1 MIGFEYGLCTTQV
14 IKGEFKFME
23 LLFLPKRGVHKIK
36 IIDSEETYDFGPALT
51 AETAQELER
60 TAISFNDEE
69 ERVVGLKGTWKYN
82 GLTSLGLITLDID
95 CKPEGG
101 EYVPKGS
108 PPFEQE
114 IIYVEVPVMLPVPE
128 PEIVIREK
136 AVPVIQKETENN
148 MMLLVIIASAAIVL
162 IIILNIIFCSC
173 CLRQQKRRILV
184 LETEKEKIK
193 VNWSKL

>member
-1 MIGFEYGLCTTQV
+1 
-14 IKGEFKFME
+14 ME
-23 LLFLPKRGVHKIK
+23 ILFLPRRGVHKIK
-36 IIDSEETYDFGPALT
+36 IIDSENTYDFGPALT
-51 AETAQELER
+51 AETARELER

-108 PPFEQE
+108 PPGEKE
-114 IIYVEVPVMLPVPE
+114 IVYVEVPVMLPVPE

-148 MMLLVIIASAAIVL
+148 MMLLVIIASSAILL

-173 CLRQQKRRILV
+173 CLRQQKKRIRV
-184 LETEKEKIK
+184 LETEKEKVK
-193 VNWSKL
+193 VDWNKL